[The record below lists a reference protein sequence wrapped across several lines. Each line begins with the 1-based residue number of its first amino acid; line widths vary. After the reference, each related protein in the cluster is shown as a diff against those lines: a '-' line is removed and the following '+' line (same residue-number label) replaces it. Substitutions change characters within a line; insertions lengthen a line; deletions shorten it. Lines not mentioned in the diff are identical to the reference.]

1 MSHPQTLPVQ
11 LGELTS
17 AGLEL
22 PPRLDPVTHRLA
34 QRLRDVVARGL
45 ALLAPEAHVQM
56 RTMLL
61 ALLAA
66 APCLAARAVGLG

>member
-1 MSHPQTLPVQ
+1 MQHPQTLPIQ

-22 PPRLDPVTHRLA
+22 LPRLDTIPYRFA

-45 ALLAPEAHVQM
+45 ALFAAEADVQM
-56 RTMLL
+56 RSMLL

-66 APCLAARAVGLG
+66 AAWLAARAVGLG